1 MHKGAWKKLPLLS
14 ERNAA
19 HGRRRSNPTS
29 YLLTSFLRC
38 LRCGHGFV
46 GTIANGRG
54 GAYRY
59 YTCFSRHRHGTKA
72 CDQERIPADPLEDA
86 IVTVT
91 LDALDDGSLF
101 VEAARRAHEAWIA
114 SNPALETELQ
124 QVNETMAEQRRAPT
138 RYLRAFEAGDLSSK
152 SCGERVRELEASL
165 QVLEARRATLEAER
179 DLAPEAVSDPALKDL
194 RAKIA
199 KAVAD
204 AAPEQVK
211 ELLAAVIS
219 EIAVESRASIQP
231 FFIAPGVRIVLPQR
245 RWTGIE
251 PAGRVSSS
259 HRFCRL
265 GGTPKSVGA
274 SDQTL
279 YVVKRPATCSLR
291 RQQTAERPRSTDVA

>member
-1 MHKGAWKKLPLLS
+1 
-14 ERNAA
+14 
-19 HGRRRSNPTS
+19 
-29 YLLTSFLRC
+29 
-38 LRCGHGFV
+38 
-46 GTIANGRG
+46 
-54 GAYRY
+54 
-59 YTCFSRHRHGTKA
+59 
-72 CDQERIPADPLEDA
+72 
-86 IVTVT
+86 
-91 LDALDDGSLF
+91 
-101 VEAARRAHEAWIA
+101 
-114 SNPALETELQ
+114 
-124 QVNETMAEQRRAPT
+124 MAEQRRALT

-245 RWTGIE
+245 RRTGIE

-259 HRFCRL
+259 HRF
-265 GGTPKSVGA
+265 
-274 SDQTL
+274 
-279 YVVKRPATCSLR
+279 
-291 RQQTAERPRSTDVA
+291 